1 MQRRNTPQYV
11 LQTWAAFII
20 SIVLCAGGVWN
31 LSGTEP
37 LLNAFFAI
45 ALVFSLAST
54 LTLAKTIRDNQNGR
68 VDTAAWVGQSW
79 AGFALSLAF
88 MLYGL
93 YNAKLNGWQWGYML
107 GTWAFMISAAFTL
120 AKTIRDESEDKEGM
134 PQETGD
140 TP

>member
-11 LQTWAAFII
+11 LQTWAAFIL
-20 SIVLCAGGVWN
+20 SMVLCAGGVWN

-79 AGFALSLAF
+79 AGFALSVAF

>member
-1 MQRRNTPQYV
+1 M
-11 LQTWAAFII
+11 
-20 SIVLCAGGVWN
+20 VLCAGGVWN

-79 AGFALSLAF
+79 AGFALSVAF

-107 GTWAFMISAAFTL
+107 GTWAFMISATFTL
-120 AKTIRDESEDKEGM
+120 AKTIRDESEDKERM
-134 PQETGD
+134 PQESNE

>member
-1 MQRRNTPQYV
+1 MQRRNTPQYL

-20 SIVLCAGGVWN
+20 SLFLCAGGVWN

-45 ALVFSLAST
+45 AFVFSLTAT
-54 LTLAKTIRDNQNGR
+54 LTLAKTIRDNQNGK

-79 AGFALSLAF
+79 AGFAVSVAF
-88 MLYGL
+88 MFYGL
-93 YNAKLNGWQWGYML
+93 YNAKLAGWQWGYML
-107 GTWAFMISAAFTL
+107 GTWAFMISSAFTL
-120 AKTIRDESEDKEGM
+120 AKTIRDESEDRQRAPEE
-134 PQETGD
+134 PSD

>member
-20 SIVLCAGGVWN
+20 SLFLCAGGVWN
-31 LSGTEP
+31 LSSAEP
-37 LLNAFFAI
+37 LLNAFFAL
-45 ALVFSLAST
+45 AMVFSLVAT

-68 VDTAAWVGQSW
+68 VDTGAWVGQSW
-79 AGFALSLAF
+79 AAFAVSIAF

-93 YNAKLNGWQWGYML
+93 YNAKLTGWQWGYML
-107 GTWAFMISAAFTL
+107 GTWAFMVSASFTL
-120 AKTIRDESEDKEGM
+120 AKTIRDEAEDKAGH
-134 PQETGD
+134 PDETSE

>member
-11 LQTWAAFII
+11 LQTWAAFIL
-20 SIVLCAGGVWN
+20 SMVLCAGGVWN
-31 LSGTEP
+31 LSGSEP

-45 ALVFSLAST
+45 GLVFSLAST

-79 AGFALSLAF
+79 AGFALSVAF

-107 GTWAFMISAAFTL
+107 GTWAFMISATFTL
-120 AKTIRDESEDKEGM
+120 AKTIRDESEDKERM
-134 PQETGD
+134 PQESNE